1 MVRTRQK
8 VENSHCLQLEN
19 CSFFLANY
27 CRKRFRTLR
36 EKYTRELRK
45 SYLEPNTPIR
55 HEYFKD
61 LDFLSPYIKFRSISF
76 ETSEGKTV
84 VTKRDDMSIIEKESQ
99 DDLQETYYDDGEPHH
114 VYIQESGS
122 GQSLIYET
130 SVQPVEYSGSSS
142 QVHEVT
148 QQQEEVE
155 EHLSP
160 LKIERKR
167 KRSWDG
173 VDENDG
179 DKCFAMSVACSLRR
193 LSTINNLK
201 AKVEIFQ
208 ILERF
213 AVKQEQENEN
223 RK

>member
-1 MVRTRQK
+1 MFTFK
-8 VENSHCLQLEN
+8 FAL
-19 CSFFLANY
+19 FLANY

-84 VTKRDDMSIIEKESQ
+84 VTKRDDLSMIEKDSQ
-99 DDLQETYYDDGEPHH
+99 DDMQETYYEESEPHH

-142 QVHEVT
+142 QVHDVA
-148 QQQEEVE
+148 QQQEEE
-155 EHLSP
+155 EHLTP
-160 LKIERKR
+160 IKIERKR
-167 KRSWDG
+167 KRSSDG
-173 VDENDG
+173 VDENDS
-179 DKCFAMSVACSLRR
+179 DKCFAMSVACSLKR

-213 AVKQEQENEN
+213 TVKQEQENEN

>member
-1 MVRTRQK
+1 MFYLTLLFNILSK
-8 VENSHCLQLEN
+8 SIF
-19 CSFFLANY
+19 SANF

-45 SYLEPNTPIR
+45 SYLEPSTPIR

-61 LDFLSPYIKFRSISF
+61 LEFLSPYIKFRSISF

-84 VTKRDDMSIIEKESQ
+84 VTKRDDMSIIEKESP
-99 DDLQETYYDDGEPHH
+99 DEEAYYEDAEPHH

-130 SVQPVEYSGSSS
+130 SVQPVEYSGSTS

-148 QQQEEVE
+148 QQQEEE

-160 LKIERKR
+160 MKIDRKR

-173 VDENDG
+173 IDENDG

-213 AVKQEQENEN
+213 TVKQEQENEN
-223 RK
+223 RKWKL

>member
-1 MVRTRQK
+1 M
-8 VENSHCLQLEN
+8 
-19 CSFFLANY
+19 
-27 CRKRFRTLR
+27 
-36 EKYTRELRK
+36 
-45 SYLEPNTPIR
+45 
-55 HEYFKD
+55 
-61 LDFLSPYIKFRSISF
+61 
-76 ETSEGKTV
+76 
-84 VTKRDDMSIIEKESQ
+84 TKRDEMAIIEKDSQ
-99 DDLQETYYDDGEPHH
+99 DDLHETYYEETDPHH

-142 QVHEVT
+142 QVHEVVDIT
-148 QQQEEVE
+148 QQQQDEE

-213 AVKQEQENEN
+213 TVKQEQDNEN